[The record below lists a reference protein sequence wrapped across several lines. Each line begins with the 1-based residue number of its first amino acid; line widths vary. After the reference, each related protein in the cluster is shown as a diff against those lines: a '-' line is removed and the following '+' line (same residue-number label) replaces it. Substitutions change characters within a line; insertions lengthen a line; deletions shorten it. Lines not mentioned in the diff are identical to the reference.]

1 MSFKTFWLS
10 LWLAL
15 AVAPSNADERAK
27 TAQGVAVA
35 VKVSIFNDA
44 QISDGKVAT
53 AESVAARLFAHAGI
67 RIDWLNCGRA
77 TETGEERASC
87 SKAAFPEHFEV
98 RLRQRSRNLNEWT
111 LGLSFLGDN
120 GIGCHA
126 DVFYAEVEPIQQEA
140 GLSAEALLG
149 LVIAHE
155 LGHLL
160 LGTNSHA
167 TAGIMRANWKKQDL
181 SLARKGMLGFTE
193 HQTQQMRVRL
203 ESGFTTGGA
212 ARHEPLSFKKA
223 RLPAAN

>member
-1 MSFKTFWLS
+1 MNFKTFWLS

-15 AVAPSNADERAK
+15 AVAPINADERAK
-27 TAQGVAVA
+27 TAQGVDLAI
-35 VKVSIFNDA
+35 KVSLFNDA
-44 QISDGKVAT
+44 QISDGKVTT

-87 SKAAFPEHFEV
+87 SKAAFPEHLEV
-98 RLRQRSRNLNEWT
+98 RLRQRSRNLNEST
-111 LGLSFLGDN
+111 LGLSFLDGH

-126 DVFYAEVEPIQQEA
+126 DVFYAGVAPMQQEA
-140 GLSAEALLG
+140 GLSAEAILG

-167 TAGIMRANWKKQDL
+167 ARGIMRANWKKQDL
-181 SLARKGMLGFTE
+181 SLASKGMLGFSE
-193 HQTQQMRVRL
+193 NQAQQMRVRL
-203 ESGFTTGGA
+203 ENASLPVGRLGTT
-212 ARHEPLSFKKA
+212 RS
-223 RLPAAN
+223 R